1 MSVTVR
7 VDGCPGMRFTLVALT
22 TIAYSGSETV
32 MVWTVDVEGASFA
45 SPP

>member
-7 VDGCPGMRFTLVALT
+7 LDGCPGARFRLVALT
-22 TIAYSGSETV
+22 TIAYSGAETETV
-32 MVWTVDVEGASFA
+32 RTADVEGASFA